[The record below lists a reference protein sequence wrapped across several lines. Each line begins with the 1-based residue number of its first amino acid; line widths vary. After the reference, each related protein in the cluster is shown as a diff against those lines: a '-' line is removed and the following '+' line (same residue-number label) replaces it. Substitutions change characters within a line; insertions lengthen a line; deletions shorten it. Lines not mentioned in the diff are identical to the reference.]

1 MTTAWPSCRSH
12 STPRP
17 ATATTWPSR
26 SRTTCWPES
35 CRRSPGWSPTSNTP
49 STRTVPG
56 SVQIGA
62 GSGNG
67 TYDITV
73 VGPNRFLRR
82 FTGDVSA
89 PGVTAQVEAKYDADG
104 FGRGPRLVLQLTNGG
119 TENVTFTVAP
129 NNYSDDRARTFR
141 VRAHGRATH
150 VVGPLEDSHGWYD
163 LSVTIS
169 GDATWSRRF
178 TGHLEDGTNS
188 VTG

>member
-1 MTTAWPSCRSH
+1 M
-12 STPRP
+12 
-17 ATATTWPSR
+17 
-26 SRTTCWPES
+26 
-35 CRRSPGWSPTSNTP
+35 
-49 STRTVPG
+49 
-56 SVQIGA
+56 QIGA